1 METAEKENL
10 PAGRQEIT
18 KKFFK
23 DASPKKVILGI
34 LILSLGLGVLTGY
47 IISGKNSVIPTAGQ
61 PKNPQQDTRTFR
73 DFAEGVIKVRPAP
86 TDPSEY
92 VEGTHLL
99 QRGVEVPVALTSSVV
114 DLSQYEGKKV
124 KVYGETQKAIAEGWL
139 MDVGRVEEAQ

>member
-1 METAEKENL
+1 METAESKEK
-10 PAGRQEIT
+10 IT

-23 DASPKKVILGI
+23 DASPKKVILGV
-34 LILSLGLGVLTGY
+34 LIISLVLGVLTGY

-73 DFAEGVIKVRPAP
+73 DFAEGTLTARPQP
-86 TDPSEY
+86 KDPSEY

-99 QRGVEVPVALTSSVV
+99 QREGEVPVALTSSVV

-124 KVYGETQKAIAEGWL
+124 KVYGETQKAIEEGWL
-139 MDVGRVEEAQ
+139 MDIGRVEEAQ